1 MLNACLQKVDK
12 ENIEHN
18 GDFVH
23 KVHGEGC
30 SAELKELK
38 MTLAVFSDGKSNY
51 YGYKPSSKTTAEHEV
66 FD

>member
-1 MLNACLQKVDK
+1 MLTTCLQKVDK
-12 ENIEHN
+12 ENIGHS

-38 MTLAVFSDGKSNY
+38 MTLAMEIKLLRVQTKLEDNRRTRSL
-51 YGYKPSSKTTAEHEV
+51 
-66 FD
+66 